1 MKKLLTIFI
10 TLILTLFIAQQSFAV
25 QADEDEREASASA
38 GEMVGEMVDFDGLD
52 SDTQGQLLNN
62 MKRSGR
68 SDEEHLAFLRS
79 HVYQVSRD
87 GENVLV
93 TAVPAPGSR
102 STVIVSANHPSAQPY
117 SNGNEVTVF
126 TRQDVSSREVAIR
139 QNDKGT
145 SPATSSVNQPNA
157 LVTGEQAEGY
167 RMRDVSSREVAIRP
181 SDRGTSP
188 ATSSVNQ
195 PNALVT
201 GEQAEGYRMRDVS
214 SREVAIRQND
224 KGTSSGSSPN
234 TVQYVNIG
242 NDLDTNGAI
251 ASVNVSNVKTKST
264 FSEITIS
271 HFIPHAGVKIGVN
284 NRKASESRTSG
295 EGVLIASIV
304 NSANNLLME

>member
-167 RMRDVSSREVAIRP
+167 RMRDVSSREVAIR
-181 SDRGTSP
+181 
-188 ATSSVNQ
+188 
-195 PNALVT
+195 
-201 GEQAEGYRMRDVS
+201 
-214 SREVAIRQND
+214 QND